1 LDNDFF
7 RLFNLHINRR
17 DIFIVDHPVERPVL
31 APVDYNGLGAYG
43 AVWAGNILNVLSFS
57 VFGKKDNGFSPA
69 LVVATLPVGSDQ
81 RCVSPKL
88 KKFPAA
94 THIPR
99 LGNHILVL
107 EVDVVVVKIGRNLTT
122 IKKNLIEK

>member
-17 DIFIVDHPVERPVL
+17 RIFIVDHPVERPVL
-31 APVDYNGLGAYG
+31 ATMDHNGLGAYG

-57 VFGKKDNGFSPA
+57 IFGKKDNGLSPA
-69 LVVATLPVGSDQ
+69 LVVATLPVGPDQ
-81 RCVSPKL
+81 RRVSPIL
-88 KKFPAA
+88 EKFPTA

-99 LGNHILVL
+99 LGSRALVL
-107 EVDVVVVKIGRNLTT
+107 EVDVVVVKIGRNLAP
-122 IKKNLIEK
+122 IEKF